1 MRNDVLNYL
10 ELIKDEIG
18 LLNKSELARRLN
30 CDPRT
35 IERYIKNPNTE
46 SRKPREIKSKIDDF
60 KEKIID
66 KVDTL
71 GSNSMSIFK
80 YIQQKGYDGGYHTV
94 NNFIKNYKSEQLQRA
109 TMRFDKGLGL
119 QAKVDC
125 KETLTMINSEGE
137 IFNINVFLIL
147 LGYSRLSY
155 IKLIT
160 DKTQK
165 TLLQCLIESFK
176 YFEGVPKEIIIDN
189 IPAVVDR
196 RKTTFENVAI
206 HENFERFSKN
216 AGFEVIAFN
225 PYMPDIKE
233 KPETFDK
240 LINRLNPYNKKFDTF
255 DDLNN
260 IVTKFND
267 EINNEISDVT
277 NEIPVARYL
286 KEKSYLNPLP
296 PINILL

>member
-1 MRNDVLNYL
+1 MRKDVLNYL

-35 IERYIKNPNTE
+35 IERYINDTNTE

-60 KEKIID
+60 KEKIVD

-80 YIQQKGYDGGYHTV
+80 YIQEKGYDGGYHTV
-94 NNFIKNYKSEQLQRA
+94 NNFIKNYKNEQIKRV
-109 TMRFDKGLGL
+109 TMRFDKSLGL

-125 KETLTMINSEGE
+125 NETLTMINSEGE
-137 IFNINVFLIL
+137 TFNINIFLIL
-147 LGYSRLSY
+147 LGYSRLRY
-155 IKLIT
+155 IKLTT

-189 IPAVVDR
+189 IPSVIDR
-196 RKTTFENVAI
+196 HKTTFENVTI
-206 HENFERFSKN
+206 HKNFENFSKN
-216 AGFEVIAFN
+216 AGFEVITCN
-225 PYMPDIKE
+225 PYRAEIKE
-233 KPETFDK
+233 KTSTLDK
-240 LINRLNPYNKKFDTF
+240 LTKRLNLYNKEFDTF

-267 EINNEISDVT
+267 EINNEISEVT
-277 NEIPVARYL
+277 YEIPVIRYL
-286 KEKSYLNPLP
+286 KEKGHLNPLP
-296 PINILL
+296 PIDILL